1 MTYKYIY
8 HISDLHI
15 KCIDSTKCK
24 NNFEEI
30 KYAIIN
36 VIKYIDSPNESLIVI
51 TGDLFHY
58 INKINNDILLF
69 INEII
74 NILTNKC
81 KTIIIL
87 GNHDVVPN
95 NENNDLKILFM
106 KFISYINK
114 NVILL
119 TSENEYVLDNIIF
132 IPTLFYSQSIKQ
144 PQYKTTKTL
153 ISLFHN
159 EINGCIYN
167 YNNQNHISDYYIKKS
182 DFDKFDLVLLGHIHT
197 HQFLQKNMAYSGSLI
212 QTNFGEEINNQG
224 FIKWDIQNKSGKF
237 IKIHQNTSYITVTND
252 NYDKLNYPPNS
263 HIRLIIN
270 NTMSDI
276 NQIKEYIDKQ
286 TNVLTFTQLYQF
298 KARKNKISSI
308 QNKLTLTSDNDI
320 INIISSN
327 LEETNKI
334 DILNIMSSMLKKINF
349 KYNITPKIFKL
360 NTLSF
365 DNLMTYGEKNKINFN
380 NLNGIIGLVAPNHSG
395 KSSIIDILIYSLYK
409 KVLRGKNN
417 DIINIK
423 HLGDKFGSCVNF
435 NINNNTYDIKRYG
448 KRIKSSYSKK
458 IEIKINDLIQD
469 TKSLNNNESEYIE
482 NIICDLDTFINSS
495 IILQNNKGF
504 LDLSPKD
511 KRDMLFS
518 IFNLNIFDEIMRMLY
533 KYKKD
538 TNVIIKDR
546 KESLQKFISSHQ
558 CIYKDDNIYTVNEL
572 EDDIYKLSTDIKQYT
587 DKIDKYRKFIKQI
600 PDNINILD
608 KIITKQQYLDNIE
621 KIDKLE
627 IEIKQLKDEKNIIQT
642 ELNDYLIKYNVTND
656 KFNFK
661 ISLDEFNKLPEE
673 IIKLNELLNNK
684 KNKLKS
690 YTKYDVNDI
699 KINQYDLNHI
709 DYDDVC
715 NKIKYYN
722 NELSKIQ
729 IQLHELKGYLTNKHI
744 TKYDNYKKIT
754 KSQHDFNIM
763 LLNKLKIR
771 KQRVTDL
778 YDKYVSFYNDSLKQ
792 LLSAKRRL
800 YNKINSLKQDFN
812 KYNDLLKSSLS
823 LNIPQITFPN
833 INSYYNKHKNILNN
847 IDDYITLSNI
857 TDINIKCKYCVK
869 NNKDKLRSIKDKSII
884 KLPYNI
890 IKNNLCVC
898 NKYIDLLN
906 NINIT
911 YSKINYIP
919 INILYYDYLH
929 YVESYDLVNSTI
941 SKLENSNIK
950 HMYISCIDN
959 LNIKIN
965 ELSRDIDCFNNQD
978 YYEKVD
984 EYKILELKKNDI
996 VKNIDNLTNI
1006 KQAYEYYK
1014 YNKIIGKIN
1023 KINDTIKLLHNKQQC
1038 YINDQYLKLKHKL
1051 DNIKLDINN
1060 KYNEI
1065 SILNNQQYNY
1075 INDKNIHYTGKI
1087 AKLEQNILI
1096 LQDKISSNN
1105 KIITYLDLYNN
1116 MQNDINQYDQKNSYY
1131 SILEQLFKDQGTIS
1145 SIIESLL
1152 LELENEINSILYELA
1167 EFNIKIHYDIKNG
1180 IDIYKII
1187 NNNIEIS
1194 ANQLSGFEKEVV
1206 NILFKIVLNKF
1217 NTKFTSN
1224 FLIIDEG
1231 FTSYDSKHLSHID
1244 KLMSLLKSNYKF
1256 VLIISHI
1263 DTLKDYFDQIITIDI
1278 NNDSHIFV

>member
-1 MTYKYIY
+1 M
-8 HISDLHI
+8 
-15 KCIDSTKCK
+15 
-24 NNFEEI
+24 
-30 KYAIIN
+30 
-36 VIKYIDSPNESLIVI
+36 
-51 TGDLFHY
+51 
-58 INKINNDILLF
+58 
-69 INEII
+69 
-74 NILTNKC
+74 
-81 KTIIIL
+81 
-87 GNHDVVPN
+87 
-95 NENNDLKILFM
+95 
-106 KFISYINK
+106 
-114 NVILL
+114 
-119 TSENEYVLDNIIF
+119 
-132 IPTLFYSQSIKQ
+132 
-144 PQYKTTKTL
+144 
-153 ISLFHN
+153 
-159 EINGCIYN
+159 
-167 YNNQNHISDYYIKKS
+167 
-182 DFDKFDLVLLGHIHT
+182 
-197 HQFLQKNMAYSGSLI
+197 
-212 QTNFGEEINNQG
+212 
-224 FIKWDIQNKSGKF
+224 
-237 IKIHQNTSYITVTND
+237 
-252 NYDKLNYPPNS
+252 
-263 HIRLIIN
+263 
-270 NTMSDI
+270 
-276 NQIKEYIDKQ
+276 
-286 TNVLTFTQLYQF
+286 
-298 KARKNKISSI
+298 
-308 QNKLTLTSDNDI
+308 
-320 INIISSN
+320 
-327 LEETNKI
+327 
-334 DILNIMSSMLKKINF
+334 
-349 KYNITPKIFKL
+349 
-360 NTLSF
+360 
-365 DNLMTYGEKNKINFN
+365 
-380 NLNGIIGLVAPNHSG
+380 
-395 KSSIIDILIYSLYK
+395 
-409 KVLRGKNN
+409 
-417 DIINIK
+417 
-423 HLGDKFGSCVNF
+423 
-435 NINNNTYDIKRYG
+435 
-448 KRIKSSYSKK
+448 
-458 IEIKINDLIQD
+458 
-469 TKSLNNNESEYIE
+469 
-482 NIICDLDTFINSS
+482 
-495 IILQNNKGF
+495 
-504 LDLSPKD
+504 
-511 KRDMLFS
+511 
-518 IFNLNIFDEIMRMLY
+518 
-533 KYKKD
+533 
-538 TNVIIKDR
+538 
-546 KESLQKFISSHQ
+546 
-558 CIYKDDNIYTVNEL
+558 
-572 EDDIYKLSTDIKQYT
+572 
-587 DKIDKYRKFIKQI
+587 
-600 PDNINILD
+600 
-608 KIITKQQYLDNIE
+608 
-621 KIDKLE
+621 
-627 IEIKQLKDEKNIIQT
+627 
-642 ELNDYLIKYNVTND
+642 
-656 KFNFK
+656 
-661 ISLDEFNKLPEE
+661 
-673 IIKLNELLNNK
+673 NNK

-690 YTKYDVNDI
+690 YNKYDVHDI
-699 KINQYDLNHI
+699 KIDQYDLNHI

-715 NKIKYYN
+715 DKIKYYN

-763 LLNKLKIR
+763 LLNKLKTR

-812 KYNDLLKSSLS
+812 KYNELLKSSLP

-869 NNKDKLRSIKDKSII
+869 NNKDKLKSIKDKSII

-890 IKNNLCVC
+890 IKNNLSVC

-906 NINIT
+906 NIDIT

-965 ELSRDIDCFNNQD
+965 ELSHDIDCFNNQD

-1014 YNKIIGKIN
+1014 YNKIIEKIN

-1116 MQNDINQYDQKNSYY
+1116 MQHDINQYDQKNSYY